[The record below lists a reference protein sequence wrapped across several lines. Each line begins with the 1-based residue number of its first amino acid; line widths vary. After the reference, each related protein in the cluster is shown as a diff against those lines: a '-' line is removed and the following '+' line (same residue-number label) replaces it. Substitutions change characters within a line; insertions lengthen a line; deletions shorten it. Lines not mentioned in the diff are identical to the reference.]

1 SYLHDDLKA
10 LKALLTVNRFFFH
23 AVVPD
28 LIAKGSQGKGLASK
42 EGYLLLLIASIIH
55 YPEHDSVPATDASI
69 KTMFKEYGL
78 LLAEPVI
85 FPSLLITGPKP
96 IVDYSKFTARLDTS
110 EWQSAAWHQFLQLT
124 TRPKEHLE
132 TGFRDRTP
140 ELHEPDSPLWLSH
153 QQGYHYKQALQQRIS
168 ALLTTRGPG
177 CVQELSV
184 HVRDIHKYLP
194 LAEKMKQLTSLN
206 IHREGSIPE
215 EHIQDLIKFIQ
226 RNNHPRKRLKYLFTD
241 GGWNINTGNLLAK
254 PEKRAKLI
262 QFHKPTIPLY
272 ELVPSPNINVSYFP
286 DFYKLVGHMDK
297 SHIQVVF
304 DCHEDRVASGET
316 LLQQEFL
323 KSCPRLHSLNIRVQD
338 PRVFAWAVRNAT
350 ATTQRLETLVLN
362 SNTGSVAFP
371 ALEDLIVGF
380 GRSLRKIHARVDIGG
395 YGSVSTGS
403 FTLGRW
409 NMPFVQAIELT
420 VREAGFLMFMSALDQ
435 CPQLSTL
442 KIQGPTAHVS
452 NLNRLTLTE
461 KLSVSPKWYLPNLKT
476 LDLYGLPALLFN
488 YDTLT
493 DSPSLE
499 TLSIVSW
506 VTTDLTRR
514 IARLSEHLTYGG
526 SQDVK
531 NGQLQ
536 ARREDGVEQEHGR
549 WTEQWNLP
557 KVTSMTF
564 RGAPSIAF
572 CFNQLKGCPQLK
584 ALWLSTPAGFAQ
596 RIPFSWKPAQ
606 ATQLPSVTGSL
617 IEKDMEPLL
626 NSSLLKLDLN
636 GRFFMTEEEFTTLLS
651 DYVPNLAKIEV
662 DRINEGL
669 KSCGLKFV
677 QAIQE
682 ADRVQERRGRSSAL
696 LQIYSGYTLKKS
708 NRIMLGLVKPPYQER
723 HHISM
728 RRHGQR
734 TARAVEHGIRLYSL
748 VNQEL
753 ITREDARYFA
763 ALDEEE
769 V

>member
-1 SYLHDDLKA
+1 
-10 LKALLTVNRFFFH
+10 
-23 AVVPD
+23 
-28 LIAKGSQGKGLASK
+28 
-42 EGYLLLLIASIIH
+42 
-55 YPEHDSVPATDASI
+55 
-69 KTMFKEYGL
+69 MFKEYGL
-78 LLAEPVI
+78 QLAEPVI

-96 IVDYSKFTARLDTS
+96 IIDYSKFTARLDTS

-124 TRPKEHLE
+124 TRPNEHLE

-140 ELHEPDSPLWLSH
+140 ELHEADSPLWLSH
-153 QQGYHYKQALQQRIS
+153 QQDYHYKQTLQQRIS

-184 HVRDIHKYLP
+184 HVRDVHKYLP
-194 LAEKMKQLTSLN
+194 LAEEMKQLAKLN

-215 EHIQDLIKFIQ
+215 EHIQDLITFIQ
-226 RNNHPRKRLKYLFTD
+226 RINNPRKRLKYLFTD
-241 GGWNINTGNLLAK
+241 GGWNIDTRNLLTK

-262 QFHKPTIPLY
+262 QFHNPTIPLY

-286 DFYKLVGHMDK
+286 DFYKLVGRMDK
-297 SHIQVVF
+297 SQIQVVF

-323 KSCPRLHSLNIRVQD
+323 KGCPRLHSLNIRVQD
-338 PRVFAWAVRNAT
+338 PRVFAWAVHNAT
-350 ATTQRLETLVLN
+350 VTTQRLETLVLN
-362 SNTGSVAFP
+362 SNSGTVVFP
-371 ALEDLIVGF
+371 ALEDLIIGF

-395 YGSVSTGS
+395 YGSVSIGS
-403 FTLGRW
+403 HTLSRW
-409 NMPFVQAIELT
+409 NMPFVQAIELN
-420 VREAGFLMFMSALDQ
+420 VREAGFLLFMSALDQ
-435 CPQLSTL
+435 CPQLSIL
-442 KIQGPTAHVS
+442 KIQGPIPHRS
-452 NLNRLTLTE
+452 NLDGLSPTE

-506 VTTDLTRR
+506 VTADLTKR

-526 SQDVK
+526 SQDV
-531 NGQLQ
+531 NSGQPH
-536 ARREDGVEQEHGR
+536 ARSEDGVEQEHGRWTEQEHGR

-596 RIPFSWKPAQ
+596 RLPFSWKSAQ

-617 IEKDMEPLL
+617 LEKNMEPLL
-626 NSSLLKLDLN
+626 NSSVLKLDLN
-636 GRFFMTEEEFTTLLS
+636 GRFFMTEEEFSTLLS
-651 DYVPNLAKIEV
+651 DYVPNLAKLEV

-682 ADRVQERRGRSSAL
+682 ADRVQGRRGRLSPL

-708 NRIMLGLVKPPYQER
+708 NRIMLGLVKPPYKEQ
-723 HHISM
+723 HHILM

-753 ITREDARYFA
+753 ITREDAWYFA
-763 ALDEEE
+763 AIEE
-769 V
+769 